1 MGATSAHEC
10 AGVLCD
16 ELPTLSQWNTGD
28 ATTNQGRETRGYR
41 LFYYED
47 YPTWRHAVTS
57 EERGGARFSTQ
68 RQRYTHRQGNTMLD
82 KLVKEHIILGVDP
95 GTLFMGY
102 ALLHT
107 IGSRVEILD
116 FGVYDVHKLE
126 DQYARLQK
134 EFFFLQ
140 ELIEKYHPTILA
152 IESQFVD
159 KNPQT
164 MIKIVHAQGVA
175 IAAALS
181 KDVPVQEYSPMKV
194 KMAITGNGHA
204 DKQQVADMLQR
215 FLHIPD
221 ERMPKKLDATDAL
234 GIAYCHYLQLGL
246 PLREKGAKNWTT
258 FANQKGLVDRQL
270 TTPNA
275 RLIAAMQTAKK
286 KK

>member
-1 MGATSAHEC
+1 
-10 AGVLCD
+10 
-16 ELPTLSQWNTGD
+16 
-28 ATTNQGRETRGYR
+28 
-41 LFYYED
+41 
-47 YPTWRHAVTS
+47 
-57 EERGGARFSTQ
+57 
-68 RQRYTHRQGNTMLD
+68 MLD

-107 IGSRVEILD
+107 IGSKVEILD
-116 FGVYDVHKLE
+116 FGVYDVHKLD

-134 EFFFLQ
+134 ELFFLQ
-140 ELIEKYHPTILA
+140 EIIDKYHPTVLA

-181 KDVPVQEYSPMKV
+181 KDVPVVEYSPMKV
-194 KMAITGNGHA
+194 KMAITGNGHT
-204 DKQQVADMLQR
+204 DKQQVAGMLQR
-215 FLHIPD
+215 FLHIPE

-234 GIAYCHYLQLGL
+234 GIAYCHYLQLGI

-258 FANQKGLVDRQL
+258 FAKQKGLVDKGL
-270 TTPNA
+270 TGPNA
-275 RLIAAMQTAKK
+275 QLLAALQGAKK

>member
-1 MGATSAHEC
+1 
-10 AGVLCD
+10 
-16 ELPTLSQWNTGD
+16 
-28 ATTNQGRETRGYR
+28 
-41 LFYYED
+41 
-47 YPTWRHAVTS
+47 
-57 EERGGARFSTQ
+57 
-68 RQRYTHRQGNTMLD
+68 MLD

-102 ALLHT
+102 AIIHT
-107 IGSRVEILD
+107 MGSQVKILD

-140 ELIEKYHPTILA
+140 ELIDKYHPTVLA

-181 KDVPVQEYSPMKV
+181 KDIPVQEYSPMKI

-204 DKQQVADMLQR
+204 DKQQVAAMLQR
-215 FLHIPD
+215 FLHISD
-221 ERMPKKLDATDAL
+221 EQMPRKLDATDAL
-234 GIAYCHYLQLGL
+234 GIAYCHYLQLGM
-246 PLREKGAKNWTT
+246 PIREKGAKNWTA
-258 FANQKGLVDRQL
+258 FAKQKGLVDRQL
-270 TTPNA
+270 TGPNA
-275 RLIAAMQTAKK
+275 QLLAAMQTSRKRR
-286 KK
+286 

>member
-1 MGATSAHEC
+1 
-10 AGVLCD
+10 
-16 ELPTLSQWNTGD
+16 
-28 ATTNQGRETRGYR
+28 
-41 LFYYED
+41 
-47 YPTWRHAVTS
+47 
-57 EERGGARFSTQ
+57 
-68 RQRYTHRQGNTMLD
+68 MLD

-102 ALLHT
+102 AIIHT
-107 IGSRVEILD
+107 MGSQVKILD

-140 ELIEKYHPTILA
+140 ELIDKYHPTVLA

-181 KDVPVQEYSPMKV
+181 KDIPVQEYSPMKI

-204 DKQQVADMLQR
+204 DKHQVAAMLQR
-215 FLHIPD
+215 FMHIPD
-221 ERMPKKLDATDAL
+221 EQMPKKLDATDAL
-234 GIAYCHYLQLGL
+234 GAAFCHFIQRGK
-246 PLREKGAKNWTT
+246 PTSEKRYSSWADFVNKNPG
-258 FANQKGLVDRQL
+258 K
-270 TTPNA
+270 
-275 RLIAAMQTAKK
+275 IK
-286 KK
+286 

>member
-1 MGATSAHEC
+1 
-10 AGVLCD
+10 
-16 ELPTLSQWNTGD
+16 
-28 ATTNQGRETRGYR
+28 
-41 LFYYED
+41 
-47 YPTWRHAVTS
+47 
-57 EERGGARFSTQ
+57 
-68 RQRYTHRQGNTMLD
+68 MLD

-95 GTLFMGY
+95 GTLYMGY
-102 ALLHT
+102 AVLHT
-107 IGSRVEILD
+107 VGSRVEILD

-140 ELIEKYHPTILA
+140 DIIDKYHPTILA

-194 KMAITGNGHA
+194 KMAITGNGHS
-204 DKQQVADMLQR
+204 DKHQVAAMLQR
-215 FLHIPD
+215 FLHISD
-221 ERMPKKLDATDAL
+221 EQMPKKLDATDAL
-234 GIAYCHYLQLGL
+234 GIAYCHYLQLGM
-246 PLREKGAKNWTT
+246 PQMQKGAKNWTT
-258 FANQKGLVDRQL
+258 FAKQKCLVDKQL
-270 TTPNA
+270 TGPNA
-275 RLIAAMQTAKK
+275 RLMAAMQIAKK

>member
-1 MGATSAHEC
+1 
-10 AGVLCD
+10 
-16 ELPTLSQWNTGD
+16 
-28 ATTNQGRETRGYR
+28 
-41 LFYYED
+41 
-47 YPTWRHAVTS
+47 
-57 EERGGARFSTQ
+57 
-68 RQRYTHRQGNTMLD
+68 MLD

-107 IGSRVEILD
+107 IGSKVEILD
-116 FGVYDVHKLE
+116 FGVFDVHKFD

-140 ELIEKYHPTILA
+140 EIIDKYQPSVLA
-152 IESQFVD
+152 IEAQFVD

-181 KDVPVQEYSPMKV
+181 KDVPVVEYSPMKV

-204 DKQQVADMLQR
+204 DKHQVADMLQR
-215 FLHIPD
+215 FLHIPE

-234 GIAYCHYLQLGL
+234 GIAYCHYLQLGM
-246 PLREKGAKNWTT
+246 PLRKKGAKNWTT
-258 FANQKGLVDRQL
+258 FAKQKGLVDKGL
-270 TTPNA
+270 TGPNA
-275 RLIAAMQTAKK
+275 QLMAAMQSVKK